1 MNTLEAA
8 NLYCDECR
16 ARHLAERSVKSIRGY
31 LSRFSFWCGIVHLDD
46 LREATT
52 QTILD
57 YYSWLKLRKRPD
69 SKPISVKYI
78 NRHIREVKAMLKLLA
93 DRHYIMTDITKNLPP
108 LHDPKTLPRN
118 ILTKD
123 QVMQLL
129 KQPHTTTPLGFRD
142 RAIFEVLYSTGLRG
156 GELCKLSLYD
166 YDPKE
171 RMIRVLCGKGKK
183 DRVVPVGKVAA
194 SYLDEY
200 IRTVRP
206 VLLQS
211 SPQSEISLR
220 SETTAGQ
227 VGNHQSAISS
237 VFLSATGQPLNTN
250 NLHYLIRVYREM
262 ASLPESTTVHSL
274 RHSCA
279 TEMLK
284 GGASIRHVQEL
295 LGHADIQTTQIY
307 THVVPSDLKKAH
319 ARTSPSERRQ
329 TVDVP
334 AFDDP
339 APAWIDHR
347 NAIHWKKL
355 KHIEETTKRARKRS
369 GKG

>member
-129 KQPHTTTPLGFRD
+129 RQPHITTPLGFRD
-142 RAIFEVLYSTGLRG
+142 RTMIEVLYSTGLRG

-183 DRVVPVGKVAA
+183 DRVVPIGKVAS

-200 IRTVRP
+200 IKTVRS
-206 VLLQS
+206 VLLA
-211 SPQSEISLR
+211 EIQ
-220 SETTAGQ
+220 T
-227 VGNHQSAISS
+227 SAI
-237 VFLSATGQPLNTN
+237 FLSATGCPLYPAD
-250 NLHYLIRVYREM
+250 LHRLIKVYREK
-262 ASLPESTTVHSL
+262 ARLPDNITTHSL

-295 LGHADIQTTQIY
+295 LGHADIMTTQIY

>member
-1 MNTLEAA
+1 MKPSEAI
-8 NLYCDECR
+8 NLFCDESR
-16 ARHLAERSVKSIRGY
+16 SRHLTEKTIHGRRKY
-31 LSRFSFWCGIVHLDD
+31 LDRFAHWCGIVHMND
-46 LREATT
+46 LREATM
-52 QTILD
+52 QTLLD
-57 YYSWLKLRKRPD
+57 YHAWLKLRKRPD
-69 SKPISVKYI
+69 GEQISGKYI
-78 NRHIREVKAMLKLLA
+78 NRHVREVKAMMKLLA
-93 DRHYIMTDITKNLPP
+93 DRHYIMTDITKNFPP

-129 KQPHTTTPLGFRD
+129 RQPHITTPLGFRD
-142 RAIFEVLYSTGLRG
+142 RTMIEVLYSTGLRG
-156 GELCKLSLYD
+156 GELCRLSLYD

-171 RMIRVLCGKGKK
+171 RMIRVICGKGKK
-183 DRVVPVGKVAA
+183 DRIVPIGKVAA

-200 IRTVRP
+200 IKTVRP
-206 VLLQS
+206 VLLAADKAANAA
-211 SPQSEISLR
+211 L
-220 SETTAGQ
+220 
-227 VGNHQSAISS
+227 
-237 VFLSATGQPLNTN
+237 FLSATGRPLYPAD
-250 NLHYLIRVYREM
+250 LHRLIKVYREK
-262 ASLPESTTVHSL
+262 AKLPDNITTHSL

-329 TVDVP
+329 AVDVP
-334 AFDDP
+334 AFDDQ

-347 NAIHWKKL
+347 NAIHWERL
-355 KHIEETTKRARKRS
+355 KHKETAVKGKKRARKGS